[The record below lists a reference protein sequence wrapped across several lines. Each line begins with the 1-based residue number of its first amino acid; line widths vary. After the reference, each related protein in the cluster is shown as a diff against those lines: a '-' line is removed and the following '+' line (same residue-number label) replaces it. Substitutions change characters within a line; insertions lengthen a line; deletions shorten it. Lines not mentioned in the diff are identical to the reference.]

1 MRKTL
6 LALATGSMA
15 IAGTTATAD
24 TGPLLYGK
32 ANVSYENVDDGN
44 SDRWELNSNA
54 SRLGVKGDLDL
65 DIDQLKAIYQ
75 AEFEIAFDDGDTGGG
90 ETFSQRNI
98 FGGFQHERFGT
109 LKAGR
114 FDSPLK
120 VSQGDVDQL
129 NDLADIKNLMAGEN
143 RVSDIIQ
150 YSSPTLGEHLNAH
163 VAFSPGEENENA
175 GTNDLD
181 DGPADTISSALIF
194 DDGTF
199 YGALAYD
206 SNIEDE
212 LIADQTVD
220 PAGANGDS
228 RIDILRATGQVRINN
243 LELGGILQQAED
255 SNGAGEETSYLVSA
269 GYSIDRVTLKAQY
282 GLTDADS
289 VNNEV
294 TLLGLGADYRVGDQS
309 KVFGYFQDL
318 EPDNASGATDS
329 EDTRFGV
336 GFEHKF
342 AMN

>member
-15 IAGTTATAD
+15 MVASTATAD

-32 ANVSYENVDDGN
+32 ANVTYENVDDGDG
-44 SDRWELNSNA
+44 DRWELNSNA

-65 DIDQLKAIYQ
+65 DIDELKAIYQ
-75 AEFEIAFDDGDTGGG
+75 AEFGIAFDDAG
-90 ETFSQRNI
+90 EDGSDVFSQRNI

-109 LKAGR
+109 LKAGK

-129 NDLADIKNLMAGEN
+129 NDLADIGGVLAGEN
-143 RVSDIIQ
+143 RVNDIIQ

-163 VAFSPGEENENA
+163 VAFSPGEEDENA
-175 GTNDLD
+175 GTNDVD
-181 DGPADTISSALIF
+181 DGPADAISSALIF

-206 SNIEDE
+206 KDIEDE
-212 LIADQTVD
+212 LIADDTV
-220 PAGANGDS
+220 AEATGET

-243 LELGGILQQAED
+243 LEVGGILQQAED
-255 SNGAGEETSYLVSA
+255 SNGDGEETSYLVSA
-269 GYSIDRVTLKAQY
+269 GYSIDRVKLKAQY

-318 EPDNASGATDS
+318 EPDNANRGAVDS